1 MSTNNFNFKNICV
14 VVSDDDYYDGYVED
28 SAEFLKEK
36 IKGVEVQVPAKWLGN
51 DSRVLGYV
59 DFEKSNG
66 EHYARIYVTLNSG
79 YYADAC
85 LDYVVERES
94 DYGYIEV
101 SKSIET
107 KIDSKCRAIAKAL
120 RTMGQE
126 VIKVAQFSNGEAMYK
141 AIKRK

>member
-14 VVSDDDYYDGYVED
+14 VVSDDRYYDGYAED

-36 IKGVEVQVPAKWLGN
+36 IKGFEVPAVRKWIDDN
-51 DSRVLGYV
+51 PVLGFV

-66 EHYARIYVTLNSG
+66 EHYARIYITFNSG

-85 LDYVVERES
+85 LDYIVEREDDS
-94 DYGYIEV
+94 V
-101 SKSIET
+101 LLNTIET
-107 KIDSKCRAIAKAL
+107 KIDAKGRAIAKVL

-126 VIKVAQFSNGEAMYK
+126 VIKVAQFSNGEASYK
-141 AIKRK
+141 AINRK

>member
-14 VVSDDDYYDGYVED
+14 VVKDEEYYDGYVED

-36 IKGVEVQVPAKWLGN
+36 IKGLEVQVPAKWLGN

-59 DFEKSNG
+59 DFERSNG
-66 EHYARIYVTLNSG
+66 EHYARIYITLNSG

-85 LDYVVERES
+85 LDYVVEREDDS
-94 DYGYIEV
+94 V
-101 SKSIET
+101 LLNTIET
-107 KIDSKCRAIAKAL
+107 KIDSKGRAIAKAL

-126 VIKVAQFSNGEAMYK
+126 VIKVAQFSNGEAVYK